1 MLRRRSA
8 AMEKP
13 KATKQRAITR
23 TKTRVEPFPSPISPA
38 NKRVFFFFFF
48 GRADDQVSEKE
59 LEMSE

>member
-38 NKRVFFFFFF
+38 NKRVFFFFF
-48 GRADDQVSEKE
+48 GRADDEVSEKE
-59 LEMSE
+59 LAMSE